1 MNADKDGKIIYK
13 KFKNYFTAVPED
25 DLKDRVS
32 SNGARSMNSMQKF
45 ENQLDAML
53 LGGSALND
61 WWLKLM
67 YGHSEGFLFSYLIWV
82 TNKSSRH

>member
-53 LGGSALND
+53 LGSVMND
-61 WWLKLM
+61 WLKLM
-67 YGHSEGFLFSYLIWV
+67 YGHSEGFLFSYLIWA
-82 TNKSSRH
+82 TNKSAKH